1 MAGIKGRSGGA
12 RANTGG
18 ARAGAGR
25 PPSPPVILDVSAT
38 NDPLQFLR
46 LVMVNDD
53 ADIKLRIAAAVALM
67 PYVHAKKGEGV
78 KDAKQDAA
86 KKAGAGRFGAS
97 KPPMLVINNP

>member
-1 MAGIKGRSGGA
+1 MSGVKGRSGGA

-25 PPSPPVILDVSAT
+25 PPSPPVILDVAAT

-46 LVMVNDD
+46 LVMDNSE

-67 PYVHAKKGEGV
+67 PYVHPKKNDTGKKE
-78 KDAKQDAA
+78 DAQKAA
-86 KKAGAGRFGAS
+86 KKASTGKYAS
-97 KPPMLVINNP
+97 ALPPMRLVT